1 MITYITSNSLRISK
15 HRCNRNT
22 QLAGGSPVS
31 DGTDYAPL
39 EKRLRNSLVRTV
51 HFDIRQ
57 ARKRC

>member
-1 MITYITSNSLRISK
+1 MITYIKSNSLHISK
-15 HRCNRNT
+15 HRGNRNT

-31 DGTDYAPL
+31 DGTDYIP

-57 ARKRC
+57 VRKRC